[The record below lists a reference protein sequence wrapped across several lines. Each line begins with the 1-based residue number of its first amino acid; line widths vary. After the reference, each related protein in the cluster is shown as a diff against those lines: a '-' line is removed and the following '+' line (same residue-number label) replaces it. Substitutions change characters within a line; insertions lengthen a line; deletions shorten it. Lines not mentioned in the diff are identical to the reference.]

1 LLESGAKYQRLLRS
15 IVEDI
20 FYVENKEMVIM
31 LIQTGLGKTTFSK
44 ETISKFVSMALD
56 MTDGLVL
63 SSTYIGS
70 ITRKLTGNTAGI
82 ELREHDKGIDIH
94 LSIIVQY
101 GMRLHE
107 VCRELQYKVK
117 DVVEDFTGLT
127 IIAIHL
133 RIEGITV

>member
-1 LLESGAKYQRLLRS
+1 MEQNTSDYLRS

-133 RIEGITV
+133 KIEGITV

>member
-1 LLESGAKYQRLLRS
+1 
-15 IVEDI
+15 
-20 FYVENKEMVIM
+20 M

-44 ETISKFVSMALD
+44 ETISKFVSMAID

-94 LSIIVQY
+94 ISIIVQY

-107 VCRELQYKVK
+107 VCRDLQYKVK
-117 DVVEDFTGLT
+117 DVLEDFTG
-127 IIAIHL
+127 IIINAIHL
-133 RIEGITV
+133 KIDGIAV